1 MKSGTILR
9 TFSARDGRQV
19 TLRAPRWED
28 LDDMLVFINS
38 LVEEEAMIIMEQKQT
53 YEQETD
59 WLAKALVD
67 LEKDKH
73 MMVVAEVDGKM
84 VGNSE
89 LRPRFGRWKHIGNL
103 GIAIK
108 EGYREVGI
116 GPEMMKELESHAPR
130 LGIETIYLDVFA
142 NNDRARHV
150 YKKLGYN
157 EIGNLPRGIK
167 YRGEYVDSVMMAKEL

>member
-1 MKSGTILR
+1 MKAGTILR
-9 TFSARDGRQV
+9 TFHARDGRQV
-19 TLRAPRWED
+19 ILRAPKWED
-28 LDDMLVFINS
+28 LDDMLEFINS
-38 LVEEEAMIIMEQKQT
+38 LVEEEAMIIINQKQT

-59 WLAKALVD
+59 WLARTLVN

-84 VGNSE
+84 VGNSNLE
-89 LRPRFGRWKHIGNL
+89 PRFGRWKHIGNL

-116 GPEMMKELESHAPR
+116 GPEMMKELESYAPH

-150 YKKLGYN
+150 YRKLGYN
-157 EIGNLPRGIK
+157 EVGSLPRGIK
-167 YRGEYVDSVMMAKEL
+167 YRDEYVDSIMMAKEL